1 MNESAA
7 NTNNTRESN
16 IKTISAFEFG
26 IKTQNFEEAKNA
38 LKDFSDNPSTEL
50 DLAIVN
56 SKKSGKE
63 WVKEWFLS
71 GDIGRDHKV
80 TGSELN
86 ELTNQIQDHF
96 ISVND
101 TQKKIIEEFRQVY
114 NALEKL
120 DEDYI
125 GAILASI
132 KATEATSNRV
142 DVAQKDI
149 STLVHNQLQTL
160 ENLEKFK
167 EKLDECA
174 HLNDIDEIWNDC
186 QKWYSE
192 MQKLSDIVSN
202 IESTCTEHAEAITI
216 AKDHIESLLS
226 FKNELMATT
235 HLPDIDSMWNSL
247 MAARSDLDN
256 LQNDLITIN
265 KHIDNFTNFVDSI
278 AEYDHLEDID
288 TMWHKIEDYGNNLD
302 SLNDYKQDIL
312 SIIHLKD
319 VDELW
324 DISEKHSNQV
334 DELQKKDEE
343 LMNLIQCNKELIDQ
357 NLADE
362 KEKNDTAL
370 QKLNKKI
377 NYAYWVAGGSIA
389 LALVELLVIFLR

>member
-160 ENLEKFK
+160 ENL
-167 EKLDECA
+167 
-174 HLNDIDEIWNDC
+174 
-186 QKWYSE
+186 
-192 MQKLSDIVSN
+192 
-202 IESTCTEHAEAITI
+202 
-216 AKDHIESLLS
+216 
-226 FKNELMATT
+226 
-235 HLPDIDSMWNSL
+235 
-247 MAARSDLDN
+247 
-256 LQNDLITIN
+256 
-265 KHIDNFTNFVDSI
+265 
-278 AEYDHLEDID
+278 
-288 TMWHKIEDYGNNLD
+288 
-302 SLNDYKQDIL
+302 
-312 SIIHLKD
+312 
-319 VDELW
+319 
-324 DISEKHSNQV
+324 
-334 DELQKKDEE
+334 
-343 LMNLIQCNKELIDQ
+343 
-357 NLADE
+357 
-362 KEKNDTAL
+362 
-370 QKLNKKI
+370 
-377 NYAYWVAGGSIA
+377 
-389 LALVELLVIFLR
+389 